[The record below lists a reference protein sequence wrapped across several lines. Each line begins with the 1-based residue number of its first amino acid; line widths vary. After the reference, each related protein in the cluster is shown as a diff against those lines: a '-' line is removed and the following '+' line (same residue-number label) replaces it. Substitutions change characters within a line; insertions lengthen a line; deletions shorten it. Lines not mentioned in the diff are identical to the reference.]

1 MPKKLIAIA
10 LVLAASFM
18 IAAPNAKAL
27 TSEELQ
33 AQINALLAQIALLQA
48 QLGQTGGGTG
58 VTGCT
63 ITSFTKNLSQ
73 GATGDDV
80 KCLQIILNSSADTQV
95 AASGSGAPGSET
107 TYFGALTKA
116 AVVKFQ
122 QKYASEI
129 LTPIGLTS
137 GTGLVGSA
145 TRAKLN
151 TMITT
156 GGTGGTGGVP
166 VGTGFNVTLA
176 ADTPAAGT
184 IVADSTTNDGGQAYI
199 PALKV
204 TFTNGQATAQTITQI
219 NFKRTGISADADL
232 SNAYLYDGSTKIA
245 DYNAFSSGVLTF
257 SNSGGLFTVPSG
269 GSKTIT
275 LVFDLTNGTAAGKT
289 IKFSIDSAS
298 NITPTPGGTFP
309 IAGSVF
315 TTAQASDLGK
325 LTIATSTSAGATI
338 DPQENLEV
346 YNFTLAAA
354 DQKIQIKKLIFTNI
368 GSTDAA
374 DLKNFKLYDGGTQLL
389 STIVDMASDKTLT
402 FDFSGSP
409 LLIDK
414 GVTKNMHLK
423 ADITGGT
430 GRTFQFAIRN
440 ISDIL
445 AYDTEYGIYVKPNQG
460 TWVVKSV
467 PASTINTGKLV
478 ISRASDS
485 TLGNVP
491 LGGTNVTIAKF
502 DLKALGE
509 DVKITSLILDVYGT
523 VGTNGLYQGK
533 IYYDGSQKGTTANL
547 NTGAVVS
554 GNGSTT
560 FSFGNTFVLT
570 KGETKTLSV
579 VTDVKKS
586 AATAYSGGETLTVK
600 VSSITAEGRS
610 SLQTVSSVSAAANQ
624 LTISSGS
631 LSAARNASLPDYS
644 ASVPTGVPGATDV
657 IVGAFTITAGAS
669 EGADITAIKVIDD
682 GTLGFGNLQ
691 NLRLYNGLKG
701 TTNQIGSTQSSVA
714 VNSTYTFYPSPYISL
729 NKSQSMALYVYAD
742 LLTATTTADMGYVK
756 LSSVE
761 GTGKTTNNS
770 VAWTTGANGQSLVI
784 VAAGALTNQIN
795 ADTPLSA
802 NVMFN
807 QTGVSFAKYQFTAG
821 AGEDIDIT
829 KFNIRPSMGGS
840 APTGTIANI
849 SLWDGSTQVGQTQA
863 AMNYSGPALISF
875 DLASTPWRIAKGATK
890 YLIAKAD
897 ISAFPVPTSG
907 GNVALSTV
915 ITVASTS
922 NDGTIENFT
931 YRGVTSG
938 RTATGSTAMTAN
950 AMYTYKSA
958 AKPALNTGFTGG
970 AQPYGAGKDIMWF
983 NVQNLSNDYSVWY
996 QSTTFTI
1003 NFTKKSTGGL
1013 ATATAE
1019 RVFYIVDSV
1028 DPSTQ
1033 LGTTSIASSGTLN
1046 GASLSI
1052 ILTTPKE
1059 IGAGVTKTFYLRG
1072 DTTDFAAGTAG
1083 NATLY
1088 AQITDGSQFGWTD
1101 TSGGANVATTRTFA
1115 SPIYGPTI
1123 TY

>member
-33 AQINALLAQIALLQA
+33 AQISALLAQIQLLQA
-48 QLGQTGGGTG
+48 QLAQTGGGTG

-63 ITSFTKNLSQ
+63 ITSFTSNLSQ
-73 GATGDDV
+73 GATGDAV

-116 AVVKFQ
+116 AVIKFQ
-122 QKYASEI
+122 EKYASEI

-151 TMITT
+151 AMITT
-156 GGTGGTGGVP
+156 GGTGGTGGTIP
-166 VGTGFNVTLA
+166 IGTGFNATLA

-184 IVADSTTNDGGQAYI
+184 IVADSATADGAQAYI

-257 SNSGGLFTVPSG
+257 SNSSGLFTIPSG

-298 NITPTPGGTFP
+298 NITPTAGGMFP

-325 LTIATSTSAGATI
+325 LTIATSTSAGTTI

-346 YNFTLAAA
+346 YNFSLAAS
-354 DQKIQIKKLIFTNI
+354 DQKIQVMKLIFTNI

-389 STIVDMASDKTLT
+389 STIVDMASDKTIT
-402 FDFSGSP
+402 FDFGSSP
-409 LLIDK
+409 LLVDK

-478 ISRASDS
+478 LSRASDS

-491 LGGTNVTIAKF
+491 LGGTNVTVAKF

-509 DVKITSLILDVYGT
+509 DVKITDLVIDTYGT
-523 VGTNGLYQGK
+523 VGTNGIYQAK
-533 IYYDGSQKGTTANL
+533 IYYDGSQKGTTKNAS
-547 NTGAVVS
+547 TAAAVG
-554 GNGSTT
+554 GNGATT
-560 FSFGNTFVLT
+560 FTFGNTFVLA

-579 VTDVKKS
+579 VMDIKKE

-600 VSSITAEGRS
+600 VKSMTAEGRS
-610 SLQTVSSVSAAANQ
+610 SLQTVTSVSAAANQ
-624 LTISSGS
+624 LTISSGT
-631 LSAARNASLPDYS
+631 LSAARNASLPDYT
-644 ASVPTGVPGATDV
+644 ASVPVGVPGATNV

-669 EGADITAIKVIDD
+669 EGADITALKITDD
-682 GTLGFGNLQ
+682 TAIGFGNMH
-691 NLRLYNGLKG
+691 NVRLYNGLLG

-714 VNSTYTFYPSPYISL
+714 VNNTYTFYPSPYISL

-742 LLTATTTADMGYVK
+742 LLTATTTGDQGYVK

-770 VAWTTGANGQSLVI
+770 VTWTTGANGQALVLA
-784 VAAGALTNQIN
+784 AAGSLTNQIN

-802 NVMFN
+802 NVMFG
-807 QTGVSFAKYQFTAG
+807 QAGISFAKYQFTAG

-829 KFNIRPSMGGS
+829 KFNMTPSVGGS

-849 SLWDGSTQVGQTQA
+849 SLWDGSTQVGQTKA
-863 AMNYSGPALISF
+863 AMNYSVL
-875 DLASTPWRIAKGATK
+875 L
-890 YLIAKAD
+890 
-897 ISAFPVPTSG
+897 
-907 GNVALSTV
+907 
-915 ITVASTS
+915 
-922 NDGTIENFT
+922 
-931 YRGVTSG
+931 
-938 RTATGSTAMTAN
+938 
-950 AMYTYKSA
+950 
-958 AKPALNTGFTGG
+958 
-970 AQPYGAGKDIMWF
+970 
-983 NVQNLSNDYSVWY
+983 
-996 QSTTFTI
+996 
-1003 NFTKKSTGGL
+1003 
-1013 ATATAE
+1013 
-1019 RVFYIVDSV
+1019 
-1028 DPSTQ
+1028 
-1033 LGTTSIASSGTLN
+1033 
-1046 GASLSI
+1046 
-1052 ILTTPKE
+1052 
-1059 IGAGVTKTFYLRG
+1059 
-1072 DTTDFAAGTAG
+1072 
-1083 NATLY
+1083 
-1088 AQITDGSQFGWTD
+1088 
-1101 TSGGANVATTRTFA
+1101 
-1115 SPIYGPTI
+1115 
-1123 TY
+1123 